1 MNHWLPAVV
10 LLGVALAGAVQAAP
24 VPEPQPGNKVE
35 FEMHNGY
42 FVSNRSDIKDPET
55 YLMITTP
62 EQFTKCFGSGVTMGK
77 RNNLLP
83 TGAFDSKVVIAAV
96 KKGNQIWTY
105 KVDKVLVKD
114 GVVNVQYEAM
124 ANPPGTA
131 MFASPMIVS
140 IPKGAYKTVVF
151 VENGKEV
158 KKVEVG
164 K

>member
-1 MNHWLPAVV
+1 MSVV
-10 LLGVALAGAVQAAP
+10 LLGVVLTGTVQAAP
-24 VPEPQPGNKVE
+24 VPAPAPETSKKLE

-55 YLMITTP
+55 YLVITTP
-62 EQFTKCFGSGVTMGK
+62 EQFTKCFGSGAVMGK

-83 TGAFDSKVVIAAV
+83 AGAFDSKVVLVTV

-105 KVDKVLVKD
+105 KVDKVVVKD
-114 GVVNVQYEAM
+114 GVVNIQYEA
-124 ANPPGTA
+124 APGAAGTA
-131 MFASPMIVS
+131 MYASPMIVS
-140 IPKGAYKTVVF
+140 VPKGAYKTVVF